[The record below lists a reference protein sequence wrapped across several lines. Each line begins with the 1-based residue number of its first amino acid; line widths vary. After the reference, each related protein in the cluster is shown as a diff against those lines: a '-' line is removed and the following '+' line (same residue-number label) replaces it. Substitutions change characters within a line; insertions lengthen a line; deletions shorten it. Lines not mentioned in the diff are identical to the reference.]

1 MAAGGRNRRG
11 GEVNLP
17 NWDRNSGKLQVAEGF
32 GVAVRKKMGRV
43 SEFAEKGR
51 EGK

>member
-17 NWDRNSGKLQVAEGF
+17 NWDRNNGKLQVAEGF
-32 GVAVRKKMGRV
+32 GVDGEGENGK
-43 SEFAEKGR
+43 SE
-51 EGK
+51 